1 MYIVKRNHTWRRN
14 IASAVSAFISVVC
27 LPAITIPRRLRLAE
41 MESESPLE
49 VLSRAATMLHR
60 EETAAA
66 AAAAVVDSSY
76 ATSEYL

>member
-1 MYIVKRNHTWRRN
+1 VCVCVQPEQNNILNHK
-14 IASAVSAFISVVC
+14 
-27 LPAITIPRRLRLAE
+27 

-66 AAAAVVDSSY
+66 ESPYVCT
-76 ATSEYL
+76 TSEYLLTS

>member
-1 MYIVKRNHTWRRN
+1 
-14 IASAVSAFISVVC
+14 
-27 LPAITIPRRLRLAE
+27 

-66 AAAAVVDSSY
+66 AAAAGVESSY
-76 ATSEYL
+76 ATSEYP